1 MWREGSEEANGTE
14 TPKTRRNRDLRIFGC
29 AVSRAVNRNSGAVSR
44 GIKQSS
50 SFSFSAASASCCC
63 LVVASQ
69 PTTTFFTAFT
79 TAASARSVISPEDL
93 LSSCACVCVCL
104 LYFTL
109 LPTPQPTP
117 ASGAWL
123 FLVLRVAYVAR
134 LRSTSPSRK
143 ASGAPFAEAERR
155 ASESALLVSS
165 SSSHPRPP
173 TASSPR
179 LRPRPLPLAPSR
191 SSFIVALVHSFVP
204 RLSASRVHRYA
215 VIHQQ
220 LEHTPRSSSSP
231 RFSFTHTQHVGRQ
244 EGQAAEQRHWRY
256 GQDLRGRAAGRVHV
270 AHHQAH
276 DRWCVSPIH
285 MSSLLPPLS
294 RWLCAT
300 NETRPLAA

>member
-1 MWREGSEEANGTE
+1 MGREGSEEANGTE

-204 RLSASRVHRYA
+204 RLSASRVHLDTQLFTSSSNTLSSLLLLAPFLFLFHTYTACRTTRRSSCRATTLA
-215 VIHQQ
+215 VR
-220 LEHTPRSSSSP
+220 PRSSRSS
-231 RFSFTHTQHVGRQ
+231 RRSRTCR
-244 EGQAAEQRHWRY
+244 
-256 GQDLRGRAAGRVHV
+256 
-270 AHHQAH
+270 
-276 DRWCVSPIH
+276 SP
-285 MSSLLPPLS
+285 SS
-294 RWLCAT
+294 T
-300 NETRPLAA
+300 